1 MHMRWQ
7 VQEARGIRVIND
19 AYNANPL
26 SMAAALQTFKAAPCA
41 GRKWLVL
48 GEMREMGEFSG
59 ALHAEIG
66 EAIAGGPWA
75 GFIAVGEK
83 LLPMVEGACARGYPA
98 EAVIR
103 VADADGAVAALQA
116 RVKPGDA
123 VLIKASRG
131 VRLERVA
138 QALGAGGEGH

>member
-1 MHMRWQ
+1 
-7 VQEARGIRVIND
+7 
-19 AYNANPL
+19 
-26 SMAAALQTFKAAPCA
+26 
-41 GRKWLVL
+41 
-48 GEMREMGEFSG
+48 
-59 ALHAEIG
+59 
-66 EAIAGGPWA
+66 
-75 GFIAVGEK
+75 
-83 LLPMVEGACARGYPA
+83 
-98 EAVIR
+98 VIR